1 MRIFEKDDDGLED
14 VQRETDAERDR
25 EQSAPSSLN
34 QAIQLQGKIAE
45 KESVIESL
53 ENNLKITQQKLD
65 MIEEELI
72 TTQDQKDEAEQQL
85 SKVEK
90 IQLTKEA
97 ENASLQEKIDELL
110 SEIERDK
117 SLDKDL
123 ERLRNDYS
131 DIMNKMKEQSEEKET
146 MEMKIQSLEEK
157 ERDFK
162 SLKGVE
168 TRYKECLNKIR
179 TLEEQ
184 NIQADM
190 NAEAVE
196 NGLKVEIDKTINH
209 ISSLET
215 EVKI

>member
-157 ERDFK
+157 
-162 SLKGVE
+162 
-168 TRYKECLNKIR
+168 KEIS
-179 TLEEQ
+179 
-184 NIQADM
+184 
-190 NAEAVE
+190 
-196 NGLKVEIDKTINH
+196 KVCKA
-209 ISSLET
+209 
-215 EVKI
+215 

>member
-110 SEIERDK
+110 SEIARNK
-117 SLDKDL
+117 SLDNDL
-123 ERLRNDYS
+123 EQLRNDYS

-157 ERDFK
+157 ERDFE
-162 SLKGVE
+162 SLQGVE

>member
-1 MRIFEKDDDGLED
+1 MRISEKDDDGLED

-157 ERDFK
+157 KKRFQK
-162 SLKGVE
+162 FA
-168 TRYKECLNKIR
+168 RRRNKIQR
-179 TLEEQ
+179 MSEQ
-184 NIQADM
+184 
-190 NAEAVE
+190 
-196 NGLKVEIDKTINH
+196 DKNT
-209 ISSLET
+209 
-215 EVKI
+215 

>member
-110 SEIERDK
+110 SEIERNK
-117 SLDKDL
+117 SLDNDL
-123 ERLRNDYS
+123 EQLRNDYS

-157 ERDFK
+157 ERDFE
-162 SLKGVE
+162 SLQGVE

>member
-1 MRIFEKDDDGLED
+1 MRISEKDDDGLED